1 MFYFNDLGSVV
12 YREFFLQKYEK
23 VPRLKKTAMLRVVRH
38 PVTGSGLLSA
48 VGSIETECLPGGH
61 KSNSMLP
68 FMLILLQLSQS
79 IPITAMK

>member
-1 MFYFNDLGSVV
+1 MWCVRGEPSLFS
-12 YREFFLQKYEK
+12 
-23 VPRLKKTAMLRVVRH
+23 MLH
-38 PVTGSGLLSA
+38 KLHCLSA

-68 FMLILLQLSQS
+68 FMLILLQLSQR